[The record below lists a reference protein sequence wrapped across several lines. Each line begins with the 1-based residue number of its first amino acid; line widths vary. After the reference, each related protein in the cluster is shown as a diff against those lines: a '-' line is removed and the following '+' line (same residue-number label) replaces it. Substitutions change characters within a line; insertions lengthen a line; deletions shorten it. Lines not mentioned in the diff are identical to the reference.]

1 MKNRFKI
8 IFALLFLMGWGCDIN
23 DFAEMNSNPSNIS
36 EPELRYSITKA
47 VEQMYGNDYT
57 NWFYTNFQYIYPW
70 SQITTVQGGNG
81 PAMAEMGPWETQNI
95 YGGLI
100 PQTVDI
106 RKRIESMDEANEAM
120 YQSIRA
126 LTYAIQV
133 QPAIT
138 RTDLVGSMV
147 YSEAGLAPYSNPPLI
162 TPKYDNQQELF
173 NTWLTEL
180 NNGITTLTTA
190 QNQVMLGNQD
200 VIYGGDYQKWAKF
213 SNLLKLKIAARLI
226 NVDRAKALQIAQEV
240 GNSPAGYMDN
250 LDDDFVYNRGIKYY
264 GTGNALWIG
273 YAGRNIVDFMVEN
286 QDPRLR
292 FIFEKNH
299 FNAEVVQAFI
309 DAGRAL
315 PPYVQ
320 EYVELNTD
328 GDFAGWKAPGEPW
341 VRYHGVPLAPDA
353 LLAAE
358 NDIYFKQGTLY
369 RISLNNVEKT
379 YSATSLF
386 SEKLVRTTYDYT
398 YPTKPGGRVIQLKD
412 NDPPLRVILGSA
424 AETNLYLAEFKL
436 LGANLPKSA
445 QEYFN
450 RGVELSIR
458 RADALAKNNQ
468 MPYYESDPVY
478 VDPVQAANASTKLKN
493 GEIEA
498 LLAQPAYN
506 LGTDGLEKV
515 YIQQY
520 INFANTP
527 GDVWTLVRRS
537 GIPKKNSTY
546 LAWDPLVASGS
557 ELTLPRRFTVGTP
570 TEDSKNYENEMKAVQ
585 EQGFTTGTSDP
596 NVLNSQRLWFDKQN
610 PAYGTGPK

>member
-1 MKNRFKI
+1 
-8 IFALLFLMGWGCDIN
+8 
-23 DFAEMNSNPSNIS
+23 MNSNPSS
-36 EPELRYSITKA
+36 LSQPDLRYSITKA
-47 VEQMYGNDYT
+47 VEQMYENDYT
-57 NWFYTNFQYIYPW
+57 TWFYTNFQYIYPW

-81 PAMAEMGPWETQNI
+81 PAMAEMGPFGNQFI
-95 YGGLI
+95 YRELI

-106 RKRIESMDEANEAM
+106 RQTIDKMDETNKAV
-120 YQSIRA
+120 YQSLKA
-126 LTYAIQV
+126 LTYPIQI
-133 QPAIT
+133 QPAIFN
-138 RTDLVGSMV
+138 TDLTGSLV
-147 YSEAGLAPYSNPPLI
+147 YTEAGLAPYTSPPLI
-162 TPKYDNQQELF
+162 TPKYDNQESLF

-180 NNGITTLTTA
+180 NNTITTLTTA

-200 VIYGGDYQKWAKF
+200 VIYGGDYTKWAKF
-213 SNLLKLKIAARLI
+213 SNLQKLRIAARLV

-240 GNSPAGYMDN
+240 ANSPAGYMDN
-250 LDDDFVYNRGIKYY
+250 LDDDFVYNRGIKYF
-264 GTGNALWIG
+264 GTGNAFWIG
-273 YAGRNIVDFMVEN
+273 YAGRNIVNFMVEN
-286 QDPRLR
+286 RDPRLR
-292 FIFEKNH
+292 FIYEKNH

-309 DAGRAL
+309 DANKAL
-315 PPYVQ
+315 PPYVEQ
-320 EYVELNTD
+320 YVEYSAD
-328 GDFAGWKAPGEPW
+328 GKFAGWKAPGEPW

-353 LLAAE
+353 LLAAA

-436 LGANLPKSA
+436 LGANLPKTA

-450 RGVELSIR
+450 RGVELSVR

-468 MPYYESDPVY
+468 MPYYETDPVY
-478 VDPVQAANASTKLKN
+478 LDPVQAANASTKLKS

-498 LLAQPAYN
+498 LLTQPAYN

-527 GDVWTLVRRS
+527 GDVWALVRRS
-537 GIPKKNSTY
+537 GIPKKNSAY
-546 LAWDPLVASGS
+546 LAWDPLIASGS
-557 ELTLPRRFTVGTP
+557 ELTLPRRFTIGTP

-585 EQGFTTGTSDP
+585 DQGFTTGTSDP
-596 NVLNSQRLWFDKQN
+596 NVLNTQRLWFDKQN
-610 PAYGTGPK
+610 PAYGAGPK

>member
-23 DFAEMNSNPSNIS
+23 DFADMNSNPSSIS
-36 EPELRYSITKA
+36 EPDLRYSITKG

-81 PAMAEMGPWETQNI
+81 PAMAEMGPFGTQNI
-95 YGGLI
+95 YSGLI

-106 RKRIESMDEANEAM
+106 RKRIDAMDETNQAI
-120 YQSIRA
+120 YQSLRA
-126 LTYAIQV
+126 ITYAIQI

-138 RTDLVGSMV
+138 NTDLTGSMV
-147 YSEAGLAPYSNPPLI
+147 YSEAGLAPYTNPPLI
-162 TPKYDNQQELF
+162 TPKFDNQQELF
-173 NTWLTEL
+173 NIWLTEL
-180 NNGITTLTTA
+180 NNAITTLTTA

-200 VIYGGDYQKWAKF
+200 VVYGGDYLKWAKF
-213 SNLLKLKIAARLI
+213 SNLLKLKIAARLV

-240 GNSPAGYMDN
+240 ANSPAGYMDN
-250 LDDDFVYNRGIKYY
+250 LDDDFVYNRGVKYY
-264 GTGNALWIG
+264 GTGNGFWIG
-273 YAGRNIVDFMVEN
+273 YAGRNIVDFLVEN
-286 QDPRLR
+286 RDPRLR
-292 FIFEKNH
+292 FIYEKNH

-309 DAGRAL
+309 DAGKAL
-315 PPYVQ
+315 PPYVE
-320 EYVELNTD
+320 EYVELNAE
-328 GDFAGWKAPGEPW
+328 GNFAGWKAPGEPW

-353 LLAAE
+353 TLAGG

-379 YSATSLF
+379 YTATSLY

-478 VDPVQAANASTKLKN
+478 LDPVRAAEASTKLKS

-498 LLAQPAYN
+498 VLAQPAYN

-527 GDVWTLVRRS
+527 GDVWSLVRRS
-537 GIPKKNSTY
+537 GIPKKNSAY
-546 LAWDPLVASGS
+546 FAWDPLIASGS

-585 EQGFTTGTSDP
+585 DQGFTTGTSDP
-596 NVLNSQRLWFDKQN
+596 NILNNQRLWFDKQN
-610 PAYGTGPK
+610 PAYGAGPK